1 MKAPCLRVAVALLS
15 LAPVVAI
22 AQAKLAS
29 LQQYQLDAGHSIFEF
44 SIGFAFT
51 HVKGR
56 FTDPKGSI
64 IYDPA
69 NPENSSVTV
78 IAPSKS
84 LDTGWGNRDRHLKT
98 SDFFDV
104 EKYPTVMFQST
115 RLRRNGRDWLMDG
128 NLTMHGVTKAMTVPL
143 VLPTPRRSPESGWMI
158 LTATSTFKL
167 ARKDFG
173 ITGGDKYNAWFNAAR
188 QAAMADTVDV
198 SIEVEGWWADAPS
211 QRTPGIITVVQRVKT
226 LGAQT
231 QIDTVKRR
239 LSPFPDSVLMNYFSG
254 ADLLV
259 RELLEDD
266 PAKALQLA
274 SAWPGI
280 FKGSRAYAVYAHA
293 LAVSGDT
300 AGAKK
305 QYAEAKR
312 LFRRKAP
319 DPSEKF
325 PQDDPEW
332 YWLDNLVRTS
342 LERGHVAA
350 ARGLARHVAE
360 MFPDIARAQATY
372 GWTLALSGDKKGA
385 ADQFAR
391 ALEADPNDTR
401 TLEYSRRLLR

>member
-1 MKAPCLRVAVALLS
+1 MKTPYSCVVAALLS
-15 LAPVVAI
+15 VAPVGAA
-22 AQAKLAS
+22 AQEELGA

-69 NPENSSVTV
+69 HPEKSSVTI

-104 EKYPTVMFQST
+104 DKYPTVMFQST
-115 RLRRNGRDWLMDG
+115 GLRRDGRDWLMDG
-128 NLTMHGVTKAMTVPL
+128 DLTMHGVTKAMTIPL
-143 VLPTPRRSPESGWMI
+143 VLPAPRRSPESGWMI

-173 ITGGDKYNAWFNAAR
+173 ITGGDRYNAWFNAAR

-198 SIEVEGWWADAPS
+198 SVEVEGWWADAPS
-211 QRTPGIITVVQRVKT
+211 QRAAIAAALARVKT
-226 LGAQT
+226 LGVQAQV
-231 QIDTVKRR
+231 DTVKRR
-239 LSPFPDSVLMNYFSG
+239 LSSFPDSTLMDYFSG

-274 SAWPGI
+274 SAWPAV
-280 FKGSRAYAVYAHA
+280 FKGSRAHAVYAHA
-293 LAVSGDT
+293 LAVTGDT

-312 LFRRKAP
+312 LFKRKAP
-319 DPSEKF
+319 DPNEKF

-342 LERGHVAA
+342 LERGHLAA
-350 ARGLARHVAE
+350 ARGLARHAAE
-360 MFPDIARAQATY
+360 MFPDVARAQATY
-372 GWTLALSGDKKGA
+372 GWTLALSGDTKEA
-385 ADQFAR
+385 ADRFAR
-391 ALEADPNDTR
+391 ALAVDPNDTR
-401 TLEYSRRLLR
+401 TLEYSRRLPR